1 MRIFVQLVFL
11 IIIIAATFLFI
22 SLLNIA
28 APSTST
34 NLNVSM
40 YNSINIMNVTNSTI
54 IYVWCINNKGLMDT
68 NQRVNRLCEP
78 YITKY
83 YVSLAVVLLM
93 SWFVVGVK
101 FVVKKIVIAL
111 SKFLRYKNH
120 TEQSIGIMRNLLY
133 TYICTTALTTF
144 LVRIM

>member
-1 MRIFVQLVFL
+1 
-11 IIIIAATFLFI
+11 
-22 SLLNIA
+22 
-28 APSTST
+28 
-34 NLNVSM
+34 
-40 YNSINIMNVTNSTI
+40 
-54 IYVWCINNKGLMDT
+54 MDT